1 MKRLTAI
8 FVCAALTLILCPALY
23 AYELHDG
30 PTGVIK
36 YTKGKT
42 YDGYTIITPS
52 PSGDTHV
59 TYLINMEGD
68 IVHTWT
74 TASEGREFPFVS
86 HLLPNG
92 NLLIYTS
99 LSKSP
104 VGIGGYTGLLEEL
117 DWDDK
122 VVWSYEMCNEN
133 EVSHHAF
140 DRMPN
145 GNTLILGWEKVTAEE
160 MVKKGRNPG
169 TFPES
174 VMMGGK
180 PLTDF
185 WVDFVREVD
194 KDGKTVWEWHVADHI
209 GTGPKQFDPN
219 YILPEKVGLPYA
231 SYDWTHFNTCQ
242 YLPETDQVILNSRNF
257 SETYIIDKKTG
268 EMVFRWG
275 NPSAYGQGQRPSW
288 YDNGDQQIFG
298 SHHAAPIGNGVI
310 SIFDNGSERAEGQ
323 RSRVVEVDTKTGD
336 VVWEYYA
343 MGYNSFFSYRQGG
356 AQKLP
361 NGNYLVTSSQQGH
374 LFEVT
379 PAKEVV
385 WEFVNPVMDGVS
397 KGVFSDTDDVLRL
410 PNGAPVKNM
419 FNNMIFRSYRYGADY
434 PGLQGKD
441 LTPKGHIVQ
450 GYPKFLDV
458 WQPVK

>member
-1 MKRLTAI
+1 MKKLTALLSLL
-8 FVCAALTLILCPALY
+8 FVLAFSSAAF
-23 AYELHDG
+23 AYEVHDG

-36 YTKGKT
+36 YAKGKT

-52 PSGDTHV
+52 PSGDTHI

-68 IVHTWT
+68 IVHTWDT
-74 TASEGREFPFVS
+74 SGAGREFPFVS
-86 HLLPNG
+86 QLLPSG
-92 NLLIYTS
+92 NLLVYTA

-117 DWDDK
+117 DWDGK
-122 VVWSYEMCNEN
+122 VVWSYEMCTEN

-145 GNTLILGWEKVTAEE
+145 GNTLILGWEKVSAAE
-160 MVKKGRNPG
+160 MAKKGRNPG

-194 KDGKTVWEWHVADHI
+194 RDGKTVWEWHVMDHV
-209 GTGPKQFDPN
+209 GTGSKQFDPN

-242 YLPETDQVILNSRNF
+242 YIPETDQIILNSRNF

-268 EMVFRWG
+268 AMVFRWG
-275 NPSAYGQGQRPSW
+275 NPSAYGQGARPAW

-298 SHHAAPIGNGVI
+298 SHHAAPIGNGVV

-336 VVWEYYA
+336 VVWEYHA

-379 PAKEVV
+379 LAKEVV
-385 WEFVNPVMDGVS
+385 WEFVNPLMDGKS
-397 KGVFSDTDDVLRL
+397 AGIFSDRADVLMAGG
-410 PNGAPVKNM
+410 NPVKNM
-419 FNNMIFRSYRYGADY
+419 FNNMIHRAYRYGADY

-441 LTPKGHIVQ
+441 LTPKGHIVK

-458 WQPVK
+458 WQPL